1 MKKKKPVLS
10 PKLFLNK
17 LTITELSVEQQA
29 KVAGGATLTP
39 VCGTLDTRRPTDCS
53 ATPNHA
59 CC

>member
-17 LTITELSVEQQA
+17 LTITELTIEQQA
-29 KVAGGATLTP
+29 KVAGGATVKP
-39 VCGTLDTRRPTDCS
+39 ICGTRPTDCS
-53 ATPNHA
+53 ATPDHV

>member
-1 MKKKKPVLS
+1 MKKKKPVLN

-29 KVAGGATLTP
+29 KVAGGATLAAG
-39 VCGTLDTRRPTDCS
+39 CGTLDTRRPTDCS

>member
-17 LTITELSVEQQA
+17 LTITELTVEEQA
-29 KVAGGATLTP
+29 KVAGGATVLP
-39 VCGTLDTRRPTDCS
+39 RCGTLGSRPTDCT
-53 ATPNHA
+53 ATPDQH